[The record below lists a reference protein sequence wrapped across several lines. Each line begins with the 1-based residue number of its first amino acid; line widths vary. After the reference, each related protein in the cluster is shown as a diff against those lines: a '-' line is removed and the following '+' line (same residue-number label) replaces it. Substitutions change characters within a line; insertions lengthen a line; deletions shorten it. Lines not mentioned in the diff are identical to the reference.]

1 VKTMKRFLG
10 IIVWVISALLLP
22 FSLLIADGVTDKGI
36 IYLAAGLAVGLP
48 GLGSGIGMGL
58 FFLSRRR
65 KRDETEEFKK
75 ETEQFDP
82 RILAVLLL
90 FTAPVIFGFVAAIF
104 ILTFVKQG
112 GGI

>member
-1 VKTMKRFLG
+1 MKRFLG
-10 IIVWVISALLLP
+10 TIIWVISALSLP
-22 FSLLIADGVTDKGI
+22 FGLLMADGGTDKGI
-36 IYLAAGLAVGLP
+36 ICLAAGLAVGLP

-65 KRDETEEFKK
+65 KRDETVELKK

-82 RILAVLLL
+82 RILAVLL
-90 FTAPVIFGFVAAIF
+90 FFSAPIIFGFVAAIF
-104 ILTFVKQG
+104 ILTFGKQG

>member
-1 VKTMKRFLG
+1 MKRFLG
-10 IIVWVISALLLP
+10 IIVWVIYALLLP

-48 GLGSGIGMGL
+48 GLGSGIGIGL

-65 KRDETEEFKK
+65 KIDETEELKK
-75 ETEQFDP
+75 ETEKFDP
-82 RILAVLLL
+82 RILTVLLL
-90 FTAPVIFGFVAAIF
+90 LTAPVIFGFVAAIF
-104 ILTFVKQG
+104 ILTFGKQG

>member
-1 VKTMKRFLG
+1 MKTMKRFLG

-22 FSLLIADGVTDKGI
+22 FSLLMADGGTDKGM
-36 IYLAAGLAVGLP
+36 IYLVAGLAVGLP

-65 KRDETEEFKK
+65 KIDETEELKK
-75 ETEQFDP
+75 ETEKFDP
-82 RILAVLLL
+82 RILTVLWL
-90 FTAPVIFGFVAAIF
+90 FTVPVIFGFFAAIF
-104 ILTFVKQG
+104 ILTFGKQG